1 MKKHLRIFALVLALS
16 MVLMTGCGKKTYA
29 TAEEWYT
36 SNPAAA
42 AFMTAMVEAEDE
54 SGSMTFAINGNTVV
68 YGLTMD
74 EAVFGV
80 DAETDAALKEYFDA
94 AFDQETAT
102 YQQIITELSNTCGV
116 AASEL
121 SVRIEIFNPG
131 ETTPGY
137 TKTFTAVAE

>member
-1 MKKHLRIFALVLALS
+1 MKKQFRILALVLALS
-16 MVLMTGCGKKTYA
+16 MALMTGCGKKTYA
-29 TAEEWYT
+29 TAEEWYS
-36 SNPAAA
+36 SNPAAS

-54 SGSMTFAINGNTVV
+54 SGNMTFGISGNTVV

-74 EAVFGV
+74 EAVFGQ
-80 DAETDAALKEYFDA
+80 DAETDTALKEYFDA

-102 YQQIITELSNTCGV
+102 YQQIITELSEACGI

-137 TKTFTAVAE
+137 TKTFTAQ